1 MYYNREK
8 TWDILSNLE
17 HHFSMFK
24 LDSRSAK
31 WLIKT
36 RSSCPFIT
44 HSAVNTRHFHNFLCL
59 EIIWHTSKILTVP
72 LCKRLF
78 FLGSWSWDFQGC
90 FVPICLDILWMRCSN
105 PMGSCWD
112 HLRKDIF
119 DYIISELGSLE
130 RMDDQ
135 IRKLMAQ
142 MLMRNLANVEKAT
155 GSLVDSLG
163 QGSATVVSLSDESFK
178 SLVASGKRQIFSM

>member
-1 MYYNREK
+1 M
-8 TWDILSNLE
+8 
-17 HHFSMFK
+17 
-24 LDSRSAK
+24 
-31 WLIKT
+31 
-36 RSSCPFIT
+36 
-44 HSAVNTRHFHNFLCL
+44 
-59 EIIWHTSKILTVP
+59 ILTSPTLQAAV
-72 LCKRLF
+72 LF
-78 FLGSWSWDFQGC
+78 KVLVLGLSGLFCCDLLGSCGL
-90 FVPICLDILWMRCSN
+90 VIATRPKNYI
-105 PMGSCWD
+105 GSRG
-112 HLRKDIF
+112 HIRKDIF

-163 QGSATVVSLSDESFK
+163 QGSATVVSLDDESFK

>member
-1 MYYNREK
+1 M
-8 TWDILSNLE
+8 
-17 HHFSMFK
+17 
-24 LDSRSAK
+24 
-31 WLIKT
+31 
-36 RSSCPFIT
+36 
-44 HSAVNTRHFHNFLCL
+44 
-59 EIIWHTSKILTVP
+59 
-72 LCKRLF
+72 
-78 FLGSWSWDFQGC
+78 LGPP
-90 FVPICLDILWMRCSN
+90 V
-105 PMGSCWD
+105 
-112 HLRKDIF
+112 RKDIF

-178 SLVASGKRQIFSM
+178 SLVASGRRQIFSM

>member
-1 MYYNREK
+1 MVFVELQSSTRP
-8 TWDILSNLE
+8 LS
-17 HHFSMFK
+17 
-24 LDSRSAK
+24 
-31 WLIKT
+31 
-36 RSSCPFIT
+36 C
-44 HSAVNTRHFHNFLCL
+44 
-59 EIIWHTSKILTVP
+59 
-72 LCKRLF
+72 
-78 FLGSWSWDFQGC
+78 
-90 FVPICLDILWMRCSN
+90 
-105 PMGSCWD
+105 MGSCWD
-112 HLRKDIF
+112 HVRKDIF

-178 SLVASGKRQIFSM
+178 SLVASGRRQIFSM

>member
-1 MYYNREK
+1 MVFVELQSSTRP
-8 TWDILSNLE
+8 LS
-17 HHFSMFK
+17 
-24 LDSRSAK
+24 
-31 WLIKT
+31 
-36 RSSCPFIT
+36 C
-44 HSAVNTRHFHNFLCL
+44 
-59 EIIWHTSKILTVP
+59 
-72 LCKRLF
+72 
-78 FLGSWSWDFQGC
+78 
-90 FVPICLDILWMRCSN
+90 
-105 PMGSCWD
+105 MGSCWD
-112 HLRKDIF
+112 RLRKDIF

-178 SLVASGKRQIFSM
+178 SLVASGRRQIFSM

>member
-1 MYYNREK
+1 
-8 TWDILSNLE
+8 
-17 HHFSMFK
+17 
-24 LDSRSAK
+24 
-31 WLIKT
+31 
-36 RSSCPFIT
+36 
-44 HSAVNTRHFHNFLCL
+44 
-59 EIIWHTSKILTVP
+59 
-72 LCKRLF
+72 
-78 FLGSWSWDFQGC
+78 
-90 FVPICLDILWMRCSN
+90 
-105 PMGSCWD
+105 MGSCWE
-112 HLRKDIF
+112 HVRKDIF

-178 SLVASGKRQIFSM
+178 SLVASGRRQTFPCRQFCTCSEHAQGRDSSELTHSYQQKRLGISSPFEKSSRDFFLLCLVDDSSTVTTACRNVLT

>member
-1 MYYNREK
+1 M
-8 TWDILSNLE
+8 D
-17 HHFSMFK
+17 
-24 LDSRSAK
+24 
-31 WLIKT
+31 
-36 RSSCPFIT
+36 C
-44 HSAVNTRHFHNFLCL
+44 V
-59 EIIWHTSKILTVP
+59 
-72 LCKRLF
+72 
-78 FLGSWSWDFQGC
+78 GSW
-90 FVPICLDILWMRCSN
+90 
-105 PMGSCWD
+105 D
-112 HLRKDIF
+112 HVRKDIF

-178 SLVASGKRQIFSM
+178 SLVASGRRQIFSM